1 MEIWDLYD
9 ENRQKTSKTMQRGG
23 VCPKGLCRLVVHLC
37 IFNKKGEMLIQQ
49 RQSTKKSWPNA
60 WDITLGGC
68 AVKGETSKQAIER
81 ELFEELGIKY
91 DFSNERAYLTINFD
105 NGFDDFYLIE
115 QEIDLKNVK
124 FVDDEVQ
131 KVKWATKDEILQ
143 KIQDKEFIGYYP
155 SFISAMFE
163 MRAQRGAHKPSTRN

>member
-9 ENRQKTSKTMQRGG
+9 ENRQKTNKTIRRGEN
-23 VCPKGLCRLVVHLC
+23 CPNGLCRLVVHVC

-49 RQSTKKSWPNA
+49 RHSTKKSWPNA

-81 ELFEELGIKY
+81 ELCEELGIKH
-91 DFSNERAYLTINFD
+91 DFSSERAYLTINFD

-115 QEIDLKNVK
+115 KEVDLKDVK
-124 FVDDEVQ
+124 FVDGEVQ
-131 KVKWATKDEILQ
+131 NMKWATKDEILQ
-143 KIQDKEFIGYYP
+143 KIKDEAFIGYYP
-155 SFISAMFE
+155 SFINALFE
-163 MRAQRGAHKPSTRN
+163 MRAKRGVHKE